1 MNTGQVISGIGHAGL
16 IGWVLF
22 GGTFQSEPLPFEVTE
37 VSVISTEAF
46 EALMAS
52 GPAPDSAT
60 EVALPEQ
67 PEVAPDPVE
76 TPTPDDT
83 VATETP
89 APTVQ
94 PEAEVPPET
103 PAPQPEPE
111 IADVSPEQPQPLE
124 QAVLVPEIAPRPIPR
139 PSERVAPEAVAPPP
153 EDVAPDA
160 VEQQAVTEDKG
171 ADTPA
176 EEQQATAP
184 EEAATEI
191 VTEAET
197 PSNAPKTSPR
207 PPSVRP
213 SAPVRTAEPATP
225 APETPARQTPAPAP
239 TDEAVNDALRE
250 ALGGGAE
257 DVPQGPPLTA
267 GEKDALRVAVSSCW
281 NVGSLS
287 TEALGTTV
295 VVVVDMTP
303 DAKPVTSSIR
313 LASSSGGSAAAANQ
327 AFEAAR
333 RAIIRCTRDGYG
345 LPAEKYGQWKEIE
358 MTFNP
363 ERMRIK

>member
-171 ADTPA
+171 TDTPA